1 MGGVGN
7 VRGIQGPRL
16 LRISKFVA
24 QSSVMIGRNSF
35 PMVAVSCARGIPE
48 QKASTIVAQRDANQ
62 TNIFSLMALVGP
74 VQPSRGRYPI
84 SDPVAATLVA
94 PAKASSLMEHVP
106 IVHHSKELPAQI
118 SALALLQSVNR
129 TREF

>member
-7 VRGIQGPRL
+7 VRGIPGPRL

-24 QSSVMIGRNSF
+24 LSNVMIGRNSF
-35 PMVAVSCARGIPE
+35 LMVAVSCARDIPE
-48 QKASTIVAQRDANQ
+48 QKASTIVAQKDANR
-62 TNIFSLMALVGP
+62 TNIFSLMALVEP
-74 VQPSRGRYPI
+74 AQPSRGRYLI
-84 SDPVAATLVA
+84 SDPVAVTPVV

-106 IVHHSKELPAQI
+106 IAHRSKEPPLQI
-118 SALALLQSVNR
+118 SGHALLQYVNR